1 MAAQMGGFSGHVSL
15 PGASRDGAFRFG
27 ERRKRN
33 SRAARNTRAE
43 RNGLSGKAR
52 LTGQR
57 KTREPART
65 AGWISCAVGPR
76 SGRGL
81 AFGTSAPP

>member
-1 MAAQMGGFSGHVSL
+1 MGGFSGHVSL
-15 PGASRDGAFRFG
+15 PGASRDGTFRFG

-52 LTGQR
+52 LTG
-57 KTREPART
+57 
-65 AGWISCAVGPR
+65 
-76 SGRGL
+76 
-81 AFGTSAPP
+81 